1 MIIFLIN
8 MKITN
13 KGIHHISIISGDAQR
28 NADFYI
34 NTLGLRMV
42 LKSVNQ
48 DDPSSY
54 HLFYA
59 NKNGDP
65 GSSITFFP
73 WPKAVKAEYGAGE
86 TVAIAFSVPESSM
99 EFWKDHFNRQN
110 VPYGETFERFE
121 KKVLPF
127 FDPDGLPLELVED
140 FSSSEIES
148 WEKSSIPS
156 HFQIEGFWSATLRV
170 NEFKGIQIVLED
182 VLGFKEAE
190 SDENFKRLTTDSPL
204 GHSIIL
210 EKTDESVNSR
220 TGRGTVHHVALR
232 AKDEDELA
240 EMREK
245 VLGMGLNPTEI
256 LDRHVFKSVYYRTP
270 GGVLFEM
277 ATDGPGYGIAHDSE
291 DEMGKKLFLPPWLE
305 GKRSK
310 IEDNLTPIKI

>member
-1 MIIFLIN
+1 MN
-8 MKITN
+8 NSN
-13 KGIHHISIISGDAQR
+13 KGIHHISIISGVAQR
-28 NADFYI
+28 NADFYV

-48 DDPSSY
+48 DDPGSY

-86 TVAIAFSVPESSM
+86 TVAIAFSVPESSI
-99 EFWKDHFNRQN
+99 EFWKDHFEKLNIPQKE
-110 VPYGETFERFE
+110 VFERFG

-140 FSSSEIES
+140 SLSEDIEA

-156 HFQIEGFWSATLRV
+156 DYQIRGFWSATLRI
-170 NEFKGIQIVLED
+170 NEFEGTQNILEE
-182 VLGFKEAE
+182 VLGFKVAE
-190 SDENFKRLTTDSPL
+190 SDENFKRLSTESPL

-210 EKTDESVNSR
+210 EKTDQPINNR
-220 TGRGTVHHVALR
+220 TGRGSVHHVAFR
-232 AKDEDELA
+232 AKDEEQL
-240 EMREK
+240 EVMRKK
-245 VLGMGLNPTEI
+245 VMDMGLNPTEI

-270 GGVLFEM
+270 GGILFEM
-277 ATDGPGYGIAHDSE
+277 ATDGPGYGIAHHSDE
-291 DEMGKKLFLPPWLE
+291 EMGKKLFLPPWLE
-305 GKRSK
+305 EKRDQ
-310 IEDNLTPIKI
+310 IENKLTPIKL

>member
-1 MIIFLIN
+1 MN
-8 MKITN
+8 KSN
-13 KGIHHISIISGDAQR
+13 KGIHHISIISGEAQR
-28 NADFYI
+28 NADFYV

-48 DDPSSY
+48 DDPGSY

-86 TVAIAFSVPESSM
+86 TVAIAFSVPESSI
-99 EFWKDHFNRQN
+99 EFWKDHFEKLNIPQKE
-110 VPYGETFERFE
+110 VFERFG

-140 FSSSEIES
+140 SLSEDIEA

-156 HFQIEGFWSATLRV
+156 DYQIRGFWSATLRI
-170 NEFKGIQIVLED
+170 NEFEGTQNILEE
-182 VLGFKEAE
+182 VLGFKVAE
-190 SDENFKRLTTDSPL
+190 SDENFKRLSTESPL

-210 EKTDESVNSR
+210 EKTDQPINNR
-220 TGRGTVHHVALR
+220 TGRGSVHHVAFR
-232 AKDEDELA
+232 AKDEEQL
-240 EMREK
+240 EVMRKK
-245 VLGMGLNPTEI
+245 VMEMGLNPTEI

-270 GGVLFEM
+270 GGILFEM
-277 ATDGPGYGIAHDSE
+277 ATDGPGYGIAHHSDE
-291 DEMGKKLFLPPWLE
+291 EMGKKLFLPPWLE
-305 GKRSK
+305 EKRDQ
-310 IEDNLTPIKI
+310 IENKLTPIKL

>member
-1 MIIFLIN
+1 
-8 MKITN
+8 
-13 KGIHHISIISGDAQR
+13 
-28 NADFYI
+28 
-34 NTLGLRMV
+34 MV

-48 DDPSSY
+48 DDPGSY

-86 TVAIAFSVPESSM
+86 TVAIAFSVPESSI
-99 EFWKDHFNRQN
+99 EFWKDHFEKLNIPQKE
-110 VPYGETFERFE
+110 VFERFG

-140 FSSSEIES
+140 SLSEDIEA

-156 HFQIEGFWSATLRV
+156 DYQIRGFWSATLRI
-170 NEFKGIQIVLED
+170 NEFEGTQNILEE
-182 VLGFKEAE
+182 VLGFKVAE
-190 SDENFKRLTTDSPL
+190 SDENFKRLSTESPL

-210 EKTDESVNSR
+210 EKTDQPINNR
-220 TGRGTVHHVALR
+220 TGRGSVHHVAFR
-232 AKDEDELA
+232 AKDEEQL
-240 EMREK
+240 EVMRKK
-245 VLGMGLNPTEI
+245 VMDMGLNPTEI

-277 ATDGPGYGIAHDSE
+277 ATDGPGYGIAHHSDE
-291 DEMGKKLFLPPWLE
+291 EMGKKLFLPPWLE
-305 GKRSK
+305 EKRDQ
-310 IEDNLTPIKI
+310 IENKLTPIKL

>member
-1 MIIFLIN
+1 MN
-8 MKITN
+8 KSN
-13 KGIHHISIISGDAQR
+13 KGIHHISIISGEAQR
-28 NADFYI
+28 NADFYV

-48 DDPSSY
+48 DDPGSY

-86 TVAIAFSVPESSM
+86 TVAIAFSVPESSI
-99 EFWKDHFNRQN
+99 EFWKDHFEKLNIPQKE
-110 VPYGETFERFE
+110 VFERFG

-140 FSSSEIES
+140 SLSEDIEA

-156 HFQIEGFWSATLRV
+156 DYQIRGFWSATLRI
-170 NEFKGIQIVLED
+170 NEFEGTQNILEE
-182 VLGFKEAE
+182 VLGFKVAE
-190 SDENFKRLTTDSPL
+190 SDENFKRLSTESPL

-210 EKTDESVNSR
+210 EKTDQPINNR
-220 TGRGTVHHVALR
+220 TGRGSVHHVAFR
-232 AKDEDELA
+232 AKDEEQL
-240 EMREK
+240 EVMRKK
-245 VLGMGLNPTEI
+245 VMDMGLNPTEI

-270 GGVLFEM
+270 GGILFEM
-277 ATDGPGYGIAHDSE
+277 ATDGPGYGIAHHSDE
-291 DEMGKKLFLPPWLE
+291 EMGKKLFLPPWLE
-305 GKRSK
+305 EKRDQ
-310 IEDNLTPIKI
+310 IENKLTPIKL

>member
-1 MIIFLIN
+1 MN
-8 MKITN
+8 NSN
-13 KGIHHISIISGDAQR
+13 KGIHHISIISGEAQR
-28 NADFYI
+28 NADFYV

-48 DDPSSY
+48 DDPGSY

-86 TVAIAFSVPESSM
+86 TVAIAFSVPESSI
-99 EFWKDHFNRQN
+99 EFWKDHFEKLNIPQKE
-110 VPYGETFERFE
+110 VFERFG

-140 FSSSEIES
+140 SLSEDIEA

-156 HFQIEGFWSATLRV
+156 DYQIRGFWSATLRI
-170 NEFKGIQIVLED
+170 NEFEGTQNILEE
-182 VLGFKEAE
+182 VLGFKVAE
-190 SDENFKRLTTDSPL
+190 SDENFKRLSTESPL

-210 EKTDESVNSR
+210 EKTDQPINNR
-220 TGRGTVHHVALR
+220 TGRGSVHHVAFR
-232 AKDEDELA
+232 AKDEEQL
-240 EMREK
+240 EVMRKK
-245 VLGMGLNPTEI
+245 VMDMGLNPTEI
-256 LDRHVFKSVYYRTP
+256 LDRHIFKSVYYRTP

-277 ATDGPGYGIAHDSE
+277 ATDGPGYGIAHHSDE
-291 DEMGKKLFLPPWLE
+291 EMGKKLFLPPWLE
-305 GKRSK
+305 EKRDQ
-310 IEDNLTPIKI
+310 IENKLTPIKL

>member
-1 MIIFLIN
+1 ME
-8 MKITN
+8 KSN
-13 KGIHHISIISGDAQR
+13 KGIHHISIISGEAQR
-28 NADFYI
+28 NADFYV
-34 NTLGLRMV
+34 NKLGLRMA

-86 TVAIAFSVPESSM
+86 TVAIAFSVPESSI
-99 EFWKDHFNRQN
+99 EFWKDHFNRQKIPQKG
-110 VPYGETFERFE
+110 VFERFG

-140 FSSSEIES
+140 SSSKEIES

-156 HFQIEGFWSATLRV
+156 NYQIRGFWSATLRI
-170 NEFKGIQIVLED
+170 NEFEGTQKVLEE
-182 VLGFKEAE
+182 VLGFKEAD
-190 SDENFKRLTTDSPL
+190 SDENFKRLTTESTL

-210 EKTDESVNSR
+210 EKTDSSINNR
-220 TGRGTVHHVALR
+220 TGRGTVHHVAFR
-232 AKDEDELA
+232 AKNEEQLK
-240 EMREK
+240 EMRNK
-245 VLGMGLNPTEI
+245 VMEIGLNPTEV
-256 LDRHVFKSVYYRTP
+256 LDRHVFKSVYYQSP

-277 ATDGPGYGIAHDSE
+277 ATDGPGYGIANNSD

-305 GKRSK
+305 GKRNQ
-310 IEDNLTPIKI
+310 IEDKLTPIEL

>member
-1 MIIFLIN
+1 MN
-8 MKITN
+8 NSN
-13 KGIHHISIISGDAQR
+13 KGIHHISIISGEAQR
-28 NADFYI
+28 NADFYV

-48 DDPSSY
+48 DDPGSY

-86 TVAIAFSVPESSM
+86 TVAIAFSVPESSI
-99 EFWKDHFNRQN
+99 EFWKDHFEKLNIPQKE
-110 VPYGETFERFE
+110 VFERFG

-140 FSSSEIES
+140 SLSEDIEA

-156 HFQIEGFWSATLRV
+156 DYQIRGFWSATLRI
-170 NEFKGIQIVLED
+170 NEFEGTQNILEE
-182 VLGFKEAE
+182 VLGFKVAE
-190 SDENFKRLTTDSPL
+190 SDENFKRLSTESPL

-210 EKTDESVNSR
+210 EKTDQPINNR
-220 TGRGTVHHVALR
+220 TGRGSVHHVAFR
-232 AKDEDELA
+232 AKDEEQL
-240 EMREK
+240 EVMRKK
-245 VLGMGLNPTEI
+245 VMEMGLNPTEI
-256 LDRHVFKSVYYRTP
+256 LDRHIFKSVYYRTP

-277 ATDGPGYGIAHDSE
+277 ATDGPGYGIAHHSDE
-291 DEMGKKLFLPPWLE
+291 EMGKKLFLPPWLE
-305 GKRSK
+305 EKRDQ
-310 IEDNLTPIKI
+310 IENKLTPIKL

>member
-1 MIIFLIN
+1 MNNL
-8 MKITN
+8 N

-28 NADFYI
+28 NADFYV

-48 DDPSSY
+48 DDPGSY

-86 TVAIAFSVPESSM
+86 TVAIAFSVPESSI
-99 EFWKDHFNRQN
+99 EFWKDHFEKLNIPQKE
-110 VPYGETFERFE
+110 VFERFG

-140 FSSSEIES
+140 SLSEDIEA

-156 HFQIEGFWSATLRV
+156 DYQIRGFWSATLRI
-170 NEFKGIQIVLED
+170 NEFEGTQNILEE
-182 VLGFKEAE
+182 VLGFKVAE
-190 SDENFKRLTTDSPL
+190 SDENFKRLSTESPL

-210 EKTDESVNSR
+210 EKTDQPINNR
-220 TGRGTVHHVALR
+220 TGRGSVHHVAFR
-232 AKDEDELA
+232 AKDEEQL
-240 EMREK
+240 EVMRKK
-245 VLGMGLNPTEI
+245 VMEMGLNPTEI
-256 LDRHVFKSVYYRTP
+256 LDRHIFKSVYYRTP

-277 ATDGPGYGIAHDSE
+277 ATDGPGYGIAHHSDE
-291 DEMGKKLFLPPWLE
+291 EMGKKLFLPPWLE
-305 GKRSK
+305 EKRDQ
-310 IEDNLTPIKI
+310 IENKLTPIKL

>member
-1 MIIFLIN
+1 MN
-8 MKITN
+8 KSN
-13 KGIHHISIISGDAQR
+13 KGIHHISIISGEAQR
-28 NADFYI
+28 NADFYV

-48 DDPSSY
+48 DDPGSY

-86 TVAIAFSVPESSM
+86 TVAIAFSVPESSI
-99 EFWKDHFNRQN
+99 EFWKDHFEKLNIPQKE
-110 VPYGETFERFE
+110 VFERFG

-140 FSSSEIES
+140 SLSEDIEA

-156 HFQIEGFWSATLRV
+156 DYQIRGFWSATLRI
-170 NEFKGIQIVLED
+170 NEFEGTQNILEE
-182 VLGFKEAE
+182 VLGFKVAE
-190 SDENFKRLTTDSPL
+190 SDENFKRLSTESPL

-210 EKTDESVNSR
+210 EKTDQPINNR
-220 TGRGTVHHVALR
+220 TGRGSVHHVAFR
-232 AKDEDELA
+232 AKDEEQL
-240 EMREK
+240 EVMRKK
-245 VLGMGLNPTEI
+245 VMDMGLNPTEI

-277 ATDGPGYGIAHDSE
+277 ATDGPGYGIAHHSDE
-291 DEMGKKLFLPPWLE
+291 EMGKKLFLPPWLKE
-305 GKRSK
+305 KRDQ
-310 IEDNLTPIKI
+310 IENKLTPIKL

>member
-1 MIIFLIN
+1 MN
-8 MKITN
+8 KSN
-13 KGIHHISIISGDAQR
+13 KGIHHISIISGEAQR
-28 NADFYI
+28 NADFYV

-48 DDPSSY
+48 DDPGSY

-86 TVAIAFSVPESSM
+86 TVAIAFSVPESSI
-99 EFWKDHFNRQN
+99 EFWKDHFEKLNIPQKE
-110 VPYGETFERFE
+110 VFERFG

-140 FSSSEIES
+140 SLSEDIEA

-156 HFQIEGFWSATLRV
+156 DYQIRGFWSATLRI
-170 NEFKGIQIVLED
+170 NEFEGTQNILEE
-182 VLGFKEAE
+182 VLGFKVAE
-190 SDENFKRLTTDSPL
+190 SDENFKRLSTESPL

-210 EKTDESVNSR
+210 EKTDQPINNR
-220 TGRGTVHHVALR
+220 TGRGTVHHVAFR
-232 AKDEDELA
+232 AKDEEQL
-240 EMREK
+240 EVMRKK
-245 VLGMGLNPTEI
+245 VMDMGLNPTEI

-277 ATDGPGYGIAHDSE
+277 ATDGPGYGIAHHSDE
-291 DEMGKKLFLPPWLE
+291 EMGKKLFLPPWLE
-305 GKRSK
+305 EKRDQ
-310 IEDNLTPIKI
+310 IENKLTPIKL

>member
-1 MIIFLIN
+1 MN
-8 MKITN
+8 KSN
-13 KGIHHISIISGDAQR
+13 KGIHHISIISGEAQR
-28 NADFYI
+28 NADFYV

-48 DDPSSY
+48 DDPGSY

-86 TVAIAFSVPESSM
+86 TVAIAFSVPESSI
-99 EFWKDHFNRQN
+99 EFWKDHFEKLNIPQKE
-110 VPYGETFERFE
+110 VFERFG

-140 FSSSEIES
+140 SLSEDIEA

-156 HFQIEGFWSATLRV
+156 DYQIRGFWSATLRI
-170 NEFKGIQIVLED
+170 NEFEGTQNILEE
-182 VLGFKEAE
+182 VLGFKVAE
-190 SDENFKRLTTDSPL
+190 SDENFKRLSTESPL

-210 EKTDESVNSR
+210 EKTDQPINNR
-220 TGRGTVHHVALR
+220 TGRGSVHHVAFR
-232 AKDEDELA
+232 AKDEEQL
-240 EMREK
+240 EVMRKK
-245 VLGMGLNPTEI
+245 VMEMGLNPTEI

-277 ATDGPGYGIAHDSE
+277 ATDGPGYGIAHHSDE
-291 DEMGKKLFLPPWLE
+291 EMGKKLFLPPWLE
-305 GKRSK
+305 EKRDQ
-310 IEDNLTPIKI
+310 IENKLTPIKL

>member
-1 MIIFLIN
+1 
-8 MKITN
+8 
-13 KGIHHISIISGDAQR
+13 
-28 NADFYI
+28 
-34 NTLGLRMV
+34 MV

-48 DDPSSY
+48 DDPGSY

-86 TVAIAFSVPESSM
+86 TVAIAFSVPESSI
-99 EFWKDHFNRQN
+99 EFWKDHFEKLNIPQKE
-110 VPYGETFERFE
+110 VFERFG

-140 FSSSEIES
+140 SLSEDIEA

-156 HFQIEGFWSATLRV
+156 DYQIRGFWSATLRI
-170 NEFKGIQIVLED
+170 NEFEGTQNILEE
-182 VLGFKEAE
+182 VLGFKVAE
-190 SDENFKRLTTDSPL
+190 SDENFKRLSTESPL

-210 EKTDESVNSR
+210 EKTDQPINNR
-220 TGRGTVHHVALR
+220 TGRGTVHHVAFR
-232 AKDEDELA
+232 AKDEEQL
-240 EMREK
+240 EVMRKK
-245 VLGMGLNPTEI
+245 VMDMGLNPTEI

-277 ATDGPGYGIAHDSE
+277 ATDGPGYGIAHHSDE
-291 DEMGKKLFLPPWLE
+291 EMGKKLFLPPWLE
-305 GKRSK
+305 EKRDQ
-310 IEDNLTPIKI
+310 IENKLTPIKL

>member
-1 MIIFLIN
+1 
-8 MKITN
+8 MKKSE

-28 NADFYI
+28 NAEFYV

-59 NKNGDP
+59 NRNGNP
-65 GSSITFFP
+65 GSGITFFP
-73 WPKAVKAEYGAGE
+73 WPKAVKAVYGTGE

-99 EFWKDHFNRQN
+99 EFWKGHFNEHEITYKEPLQ
-110 VPYGETFERFE
+110 RFG

-127 FDPDGLPLELVED
+127 FDPDGLPLELIED
-140 FSSSEIES
+140 SSIEDIDT
-148 WEKSSIPS
+148 WEESSIPS
-156 HFQIEGFWSATLRV
+156 DYQIRGFWSATLRLS
-170 NEFKGIQIVLED
+170 ELEGTQKVLEK
-182 VLGFKEAE
+182 VLGFREIE
-190 SDENFKRLTTDSPL
+190 SENNLKRLTTNSNL

-210 EKTDESVNSR
+210 EKKNESVTSR
-220 TGRGTVHHVALR
+220 TGRGTVHHIAFR

-245 VLGMGLNPTEI
+245 VLDMGLNPSEI

-277 ATDGPGYGIAHDSE
+277 ATDGPGYGAAYDSE
-291 DEMGKKLFLPPWLE
+291 EAIGKKLFLPPWLE
-305 GKRSK
+305 PKRDR
-310 IEDNLTPIKI
+310 IEKQLDPIKI

>member
-1 MIIFLIN
+1 MN
-8 MKITN
+8 KSN
-13 KGIHHISIISGDAQR
+13 KGIHHISIISGEAQR
-28 NADFYI
+28 NADFYV

-48 DDPSSY
+48 DDPGSY

-86 TVAIAFSVPESSM
+86 TVAIAFSVPESSI
-99 EFWKDHFNRQN
+99 EFWKDHFEKLNIPQKE
-110 VPYGETFERFE
+110 VFERFG

-140 FSSSEIES
+140 SLSEDIEA

-156 HFQIEGFWSATLRV
+156 DYQIRGFWSATLRI
-170 NEFKGIQIVLED
+170 NEFEGTQNILEE
-182 VLGFKEAE
+182 VLGFKVAE
-190 SDENFKRLTTDSPL
+190 SDENFKRLSTESPL

-210 EKTDESVNSR
+210 EKTDQPINNR
-220 TGRGTVHHVALR
+220 TGRGSVHHVAFR
-232 AKDEDELA
+232 AKDEEQL
-240 EMREK
+240 EVMRKK
-245 VLGMGLNPTEI
+245 VMDMGLNPTEI

-277 ATDGPGYGIAHDSE
+277 ATDGPGYGIAHHSDE
-291 DEMGKKLFLPPWLE
+291 EMGKKLFLPPWLE
-305 GKRSK
+305 EKRDQ
-310 IEDNLTPIKI
+310 IENKLTPIKL

>member
-1 MIIFLIN
+1 MNNL
-8 MKITN
+8 N

-28 NADFYI
+28 NADFYV

-48 DDPSSY
+48 DDPGSY

-86 TVAIAFSVPESSM
+86 TVAIAFSVPESSI
-99 EFWKDHFNRQN
+99 EFWKDHFEKLNIPQKE
-110 VPYGETFERFE
+110 VFERFG

-127 FDPDGLPLELVED
+127 FDPDGLPLELVGDSLSED
-140 FSSSEIES
+140 IET

-156 HFQIEGFWSATLRV
+156 DYQIRGFWSATLRI
-170 NEFKGIQIVLED
+170 NEFEGTQNILEE
-182 VLGFKEAE
+182 VLGFKVAE
-190 SDENFKRLTTDSPL
+190 SDENFKMLSTESPL

-210 EKTDESVNSR
+210 EKTDQPINNR
-220 TGRGTVHHVALR
+220 TGRGSVHHVAFR
-232 AKDEDELA
+232 AKDEEQL
-240 EMREK
+240 EVMRKK
-245 VLGMGLNPTEI
+245 VMDMGLNPTEI

-270 GGVLFEM
+270 GGILFEM
-277 ATDGPGYGIAHDSE
+277 ATDGPGYGIAHHSDE
-291 DEMGKKLFLPPWLE
+291 EMGKKLFLPPWLE
-305 GKRSK
+305 EKRDQ
-310 IEDNLTPIKI
+310 IENKLTPIKL

>member
-1 MIIFLIN
+1 MN
-8 MKITN
+8 KSN
-13 KGIHHISIISGDAQR
+13 KGIHHISIISGEAQR
-28 NADFYI
+28 NADFYV

-48 DDPSSY
+48 DDPGSY

-86 TVAIAFSVPESSM
+86 TVAIAFSVPESSI
-99 EFWKDHFNRQN
+99 EFWKDHFEKLNIPQKE
-110 VPYGETFERFE
+110 VFERFG

-140 FSSSEIES
+140 SLSEDIEA

-156 HFQIEGFWSATLRV
+156 DYQIRGFWSATLRI
-170 NEFKGIQIVLED
+170 NEFEGTQNILEE
-182 VLGFKEAE
+182 VLGFKVAE
-190 SDENFKRLTTDSPL
+190 SDENFKRLSTESPL

-210 EKTDESVNSR
+210 EKTDQPINNR
-220 TGRGTVHHVALR
+220 TGRGSVHHVAFR
-232 AKDEDELA
+232 AKDEEQL
-240 EMREK
+240 EVMRKK
-245 VLGMGLNPTEI
+245 VMDMGLNPTEI
-256 LDRHVFKSVYYRTP
+256 LDRHIFKSVYYRTP

-277 ATDGPGYGIAHDSE
+277 ATDGPGYGIAHHSDE
-291 DEMGKKLFLPPWLE
+291 EMGKKLFLPPWLE
-305 GKRSK
+305 EKRDQ
-310 IEDNLTPIKI
+310 IENKLTPIKL

>member
-1 MIIFLIN
+1 MNNL
-8 MKITN
+8 N

-28 NADFYI
+28 NADFYV

-48 DDPSSY
+48 DDPGSY

-86 TVAIAFSVPESSM
+86 TVAIAFSVPESSI
-99 EFWKDHFNRQN
+99 EFWKDHFEKLNIPQKE
-110 VPYGETFERFE
+110 VFERFG

-140 FSSSEIES
+140 SLSEDIEA

-156 HFQIEGFWSATLRV
+156 DYQIRGFWSATLRI
-170 NEFKGIQIVLED
+170 NEFEGTQNILEE
-182 VLGFKEAE
+182 VLGFKVAE
-190 SDENFKRLTTDSPL
+190 SDENFKRLSTESPL

-210 EKTDESVNSR
+210 EKTDQPINNR
-220 TGRGTVHHVALR
+220 TGRGTVHHVAFR
-232 AKDEDELA
+232 AKDEEQL
-240 EMREK
+240 EVMRKK
-245 VLGMGLNPTEI
+245 VMDMGLNPTEI

-270 GGVLFEM
+270 GGILFEM
-277 ATDGPGYGIAHDSE
+277 ATDGPGYGIAHHSDE
-291 DEMGKKLFLPPWLE
+291 EMGKKLFLPPWLE
-305 GKRSK
+305 EKRDQ
-310 IEDNLTPIKI
+310 IENKLTPIKL

>member
-1 MIIFLIN
+1 MN
-8 MKITN
+8 NSN
-13 KGIHHISIISGDAQR
+13 KGIHHISIISGVAQR
-28 NADFYI
+28 NADFYV

-48 DDPSSY
+48 DDPGSY

-86 TVAIAFSVPESSM
+86 TVAIAFSVPESSI
-99 EFWKDHFNRQN
+99 EFWKDHFEKLNIPQKE
-110 VPYGETFERFE
+110 VFERFG

-140 FSSSEIES
+140 SLSEDIEA

-156 HFQIEGFWSATLRV
+156 DYQIRGLWSATLRI
-170 NEFKGIQIVLED
+170 NEFEGTQNILEE
-182 VLGFKEAE
+182 VLGFKVAE
-190 SDENFKRLTTDSPL
+190 SDENFKRLSTESPL

-210 EKTDESVNSR
+210 EKTDQPINNR
-220 TGRGTVHHVALR
+220 TGRGSVHHVAFR
-232 AKDEDELA
+232 AKDEEQL
-240 EMREK
+240 EVMRKK
-245 VLGMGLNPTEI
+245 VMDMGLNPTEI
-256 LDRHVFKSVYYRTP
+256 LDRHIFKSVYYRTP

-277 ATDGPGYGIAHDSE
+277 ATDGPGYGIAHHSDE
-291 DEMGKKLFLPPWLE
+291 EMGKKLFLPPWLE
-305 GKRSK
+305 EKRDQ
-310 IEDNLTPIKI
+310 IENKLTPIKL